1 MARDVSF
8 FLLGETR
15 TKDSTGQTVTTK
27 TEIEAIGIQSSTYQ
41 NEFFQADQAGLRPQ
55 GSIKMNSA
63 DYHGEKLLG
72 FKDANLNM
80 TVYSIYRTFE
90 PDNDWIELYYGS
102 RVGNG

>member
-1 MARDVSF
+1 MARDVYF
-8 FLLGETR
+8 YLLGEQS
-15 TKDSTGQTVTTK
+15 TKDSTGQTVVTK
-27 TEIEAIGIQSSTYQ
+27 TEVGVIGIDNSVYQ

-63 DYHGEKLLG
+63 DYHGERYLG
-72 FKDANLNM
+72 FKDDQGNR
-80 TVYSIYRTFE
+80 TDYSIYRTYE

>member
-15 TKDSTGQTVTTK
+15 TKDATGQTVTTK
-27 TEIEAIGIQSSTYQ
+27 TETEVIGIQDSTYQ
-41 NEFFQADQAGLRPQ
+41 NEFFQASQAGLRPQ
-55 GSIKMNSA
+55 GSIKMNRA
-63 DYHGEKLLG
+63 DYSGEKFLG
-72 FKDANLNM
+72 FKDANLNL

-90 PDNDWIELYYGS
+90 PDDDWIELYYGS

>member
-8 FLLGETR
+8 YLLGEQR
-15 TKDSTGQTVTTK
+15 TKDATGQTVTTK
-27 TEIEAIGIQSSTYQ
+27 TETGVIGIQSSTYQ

-72 FKDANLNM
+72 FKVGEDM
-80 TVYSIYRTFE
+80 IVYSIYRTYE

>member
-15 TKDSTGQTVTTK
+15 TKDQTGQTVTTK

-72 FKDANLNM
+72 FKDANQNM